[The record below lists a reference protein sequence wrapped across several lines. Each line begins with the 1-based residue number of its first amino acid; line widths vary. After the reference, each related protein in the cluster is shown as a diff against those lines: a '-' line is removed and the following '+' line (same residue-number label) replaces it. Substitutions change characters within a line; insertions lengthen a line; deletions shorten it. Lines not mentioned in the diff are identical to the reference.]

1 MLSYLWSFFSSPEQP
16 KTNEN
21 SPSLQGTLYI
31 KQLNKPFQKLAE
43 ECTISLSVID
53 EKNFNYV
60 LNITNEDDANWK
72 TLSFAL
78 NIDSNFCKF
87 VNTSGTQCIM
97 WLKNDTFYI
106 LELFNDE
113 TIIKNEPIFIDAL
126 ATLITSNDFEIPISE
141 AKKENTKN
149 QYVPNFDVI
158 DNLDEFLNQNF
169 KNLKIKTEEKKLVND
184 INNLSLQKMN
194 KKDIE
199 SKYEIYKEIFAIKG
213 IAMIYKVEKE
223 VYIRINNTD
232 SYLKIIDIGDF
243 NFLLVLE
250 DAESIFVQTK
260 LSNKNSV
267 IVDENLFSISFLTYE
282 NKIFSAYKFEL
293 KEKNIK
299 DIRVIKNIMS
309 KCLYESNTRTKY
321 NNLSKQ
327 VQELIDYDGVF
338 DIEEKKEEDQNIKNS
353 VLKFKNFSV
362 INSEKKEIKNK
373 LMTQAFKFDKAFL
386 IKDNNSIDV
395 LNLEE
400 GNNNINKTTSFIP
413 FKNNTNVQISEA
425 KMFSGDNHILFKDK
439 INEDTLWEYD
449 LNKESIVQEW
459 KCGDN
464 GAKLID
470 FTHSKKLGQLSPYCD
485 IYGINKN
492 KIFSMDGR
500 VNRPN
505 KIVEDKIYGPGASK
519 DFTCIGTPEFE
530 AFATGSKDG
539 NIRLYNDISK
549 NAKTLIPCYGDPIIS
564 IDITKNG
571 DYLLVTCEKYLMLIN
586 TRGEHN
592 ENAFTVSLR
601 RARRKPITLKMSPE
615 DVVNRQLGEDN
626 YTPAKF
632 DINKSTNET
641 IITSSLGPYIIV
653 WNFEQVKKGIVNS
666 YQLKNVNE
674 YVIGNTTKFN
684 KNKLIVTMPNKVLLQ
699 DEEIEEI

>member
-1 MLSYLWSFFSSPEQP
+1 MLSYLWSFFSSGQQT
-16 KTNEN
+16 KTSEI

-31 KQLNKPFQKLAE
+31 KQINKPFQKLAE
-43 ECTISLSVID
+43 ECSISLSIID
-53 EKNFNYV
+53 EKNYNYV

-78 NIDSNFCKF
+78 NVDSNFCKF
-87 VNTSGTQCIM
+87 VNSSGTQCIM
-97 WLKNDTFYI
+97 WLKNETFYI
-106 LELFNDE
+106 LELFSDE
-113 TIIKNEPIFIDAL
+113 TIVKNEPIFFDVL
-126 ATLITSNDFEIPISE
+126 STLISSNDFQIPISE
-141 AKKENTKN
+141 AKKENTKE
-149 QYVPNFDVI
+149 QYVANFDVI
-158 DNLDEFLNQNF
+158 ENLDEFLKQNF
-169 KNLKIKTEEKKLVND
+169 KNLKIKTEEKKLVNEM
-184 INNLSLQKMN
+184 NNLSLQQMN
-194 KKDIE
+194 KKDFS
-199 SKYEIYKEIFAIKG
+199 SKYNIYKEIFSIQG
-213 IAMIYKVEKE
+213 IAMIYKIEKE
-223 VYIRINNTD
+223 VFIKINDNY

-250 DAESIFVQTK
+250 DNEKILVQTK
-260 LSNKNSV
+260 LCNKNSV
-267 IVDENLFSISFLTYE
+267 IVDEYLFNVSFLTYE
-282 NKIFSAYKFEL
+282 NKVFSAYKFNL
-293 KEKNIK
+293 KEKSIK
-299 DIRVIKNIMS
+299 DIKAVKNIIS
-309 KCLYESNTRTKY
+309 KCLYESNTKTKY

-327 VQELIDYDGVF
+327 VQELIDYDGIF
-338 DIEEKKEEDQNIKNS
+338 DIEDKKEEDTNIKNS

-362 INSEKKEIKNK
+362 IDSDKNEIKNK

-386 IKDNNSIDV
+386 IKENNSIDV
-395 LNLEE
+395 INLEE
-400 GNNNINKTTSFIP
+400 GNNSYNKTTSFIP
-413 FKNNTNVQISEA
+413 FKKNDNVQISEA
-425 KMFSGDNHILFKDK
+425 KMFSGDNQILFKDK
-439 INEDTLWEYD
+439 INEDTLWQYD

-505 KIVEDKIYGPGASK
+505 KIVEDKIYSPSSTK
-519 DFTCIGTPEFE
+519 DFTCIATPEFE
-530 AFATGSKDG
+530 AFATGAKDG
-539 NIRLYNDISK
+539 NIRLYNDITK
-549 NAKTLIPCYGDPIIS
+549 NAKTLIPCFGDPIIS

-586 TRGEHN
+586 TRGEHD
-592 ENAFTVSLR
+592 ENAFTVSLK
-601 RARRKPITLKMSPE
+601 RAKRKPITLKMTPE
-615 DVVNRQLGEDN
+615 DVVNRQLGDDN

-632 DINKSTNET
+632 DINKTTNET

-653 WNFEQVKKGIVNS
+653 WNLEQVKKGIVNS

>member
-1 MLSYLWSFFSSPEQP
+1 M
-16 KTNEN
+16 
-21 SPSLQGTLYI
+21 QGTLYI

-78 NIDSNFCKF
+78 NVDSNFCKF

-169 KNLKIKTEEKKLVND
+169 RNLKIKTEEKKLVND

-223 VYIRINNTD
+223 VYIRLNNTD

>member
-60 LNITNEDDANWK
+60 LNITNEDEANWK

-78 NIDSNFCKF
+78 NVDSNFCKF

-149 QYVPNFDVI
+149 QYVPNFDMI

>member
-78 NIDSNFCKF
+78 NVDSNFCKF

-267 IVDENLFSISFLTYE
+267 IVDENLFSVSFLTYE

>member
-78 NIDSNFCKF
+78 NVDSNFCKF

-267 IVDENLFSISFLTYE
+267 IVDENLFSISFLTNE

-362 INSEKKEIKNK
+362 INCEKKEIKNK

>member
-78 NIDSNFCKF
+78 NVDSNFCKF

-666 YQLKNVNE
+666 YQIKNVNE

>member
-78 NIDSNFCKF
+78 NVDSNFCKF

-223 VYIRINNTD
+223 VYIRLNNTD

>member
-78 NIDSNFCKF
+78 NVDSNFCKF

-400 GNNNINKTTSFIP
+400 GNDNFNKTTSFIP

>member
-78 NIDSNFCKF
+78 NVDSNFCKF

-601 RARRKPITLKMSPE
+601 RARRKPITIKMSPE

>member
-78 NIDSNFCKF
+78 NVDSNFCKF

-362 INSEKKEIKNK
+362 INCEKKEIKNK

-666 YQLKNVNE
+666 YQIKNVNE

>member
-78 NIDSNFCKF
+78 NVDSNFCKF

-250 DAESIFVQTK
+250 DAESIFVRTK

>member
-78 NIDSNFCKF
+78 NVDSNFCKF

-260 LSNKNSV
+260 LSNKSSV

>member
-327 VQELIDYDGVF
+327 VQELIDYDGIF

-362 INSEKKEIKNK
+362 INSEKNEIKNK

>member
-60 LNITNEDDANWK
+60 LNITNEDEANWK

-78 NIDSNFCKF
+78 NVDSNFCKF

-362 INSEKKEIKNK
+362 INCEKKEIKNK

>member
-78 NIDSNFCKF
+78 NVDSNFCKF

-267 IVDENLFSISFLTYE
+267 IVDENLFSISFLTNE

-362 INSEKKEIKNK
+362 INSEKNEIKNK